1 MQRPIAWL
9 LSLLLVLPLAAITV
23 LSVARQ
29 WRYPALWPSAFDN
42 QHWQLLLRLDG
53 ALPATLLR
61 SFGIAT
67 AVALLGTAGGLFT
80 SELIARHPARSRL
93 LAFAVLPFAVSPV
106 VLALSLQ
113 DAFLRLQLAGTVAG
127 VILAQTLFAYAYAT
141 LLLNTLWTVRM
152 HGLSE
157 LAASLGASR
166 RQIWTRVRWPVGG
179 GIIGVCLFQTFL
191 MSWFDFALA
200 RLVGSGRVT
209 TLPVQVFDYF
219 GAGDLRLAA
228 AAGLLLMLPPMLM
241 LVVNRQWL
249 AWPVSREEPT

>member
-1 MQRPIAWL
+1 MKHSIAWL
-9 LSLLLVLPLAAITV
+9 LSLMLVLPLAALAV
-23 LSVARQ
+23 LSAARQ
-29 WRYPALWPSAFDN
+29 WRYPALWPSAFDM

-53 ALPATLLR
+53 DLPEALLR
-61 SFGIAT
+61 SFGIA
-67 AVALLGTAGGLFT
+67 AMVALLGTVGGLFT
-80 SELIARHPARSRL
+80 SEQIARHPARSRL

-113 DAFLRLQLAGTVAG
+113 DAFLRLQLAGTVTG

-141 LLLNTLWTVRM
+141 LLLNTLWTSRM
-152 HGLSE
+152 NGLSE
-157 LAASLGASR
+157 LAGSLGASR
-166 RQIWTRVRWPVGG
+166 WQIWIRVRWPIGG
-179 GIIGVCLFQTFL
+179 AIIGVCLFQTFL

-200 RLVGSGRVT
+200 RLVGSGQVT

-241 LVVNRQWL
+241 LVVNRRWL
-249 AWPVSREEPT
+249 AWPVAQEPST

>member
-1 MQRPIAWL
+1 MQRLLAWL
-9 LSLLLVLPLAAITV
+9 LSLVLVLPLATLAV

-29 WRYPALWPSAFDN
+29 WRYPALWPSTYDDR
-42 QHWQLLLRLDG
+42 HWQLLFRLDG
-53 ALPATLLR
+53 ALPETLLR
-61 SFGIAT
+61 SLGIAT

-80 SELIARHPARSRL
+80 SERIARHPERSRL

-113 DAFLRLQLAGTVAG
+113 DAVLRLQLAGTVIG

-141 LLLNTLWTVRM
+141 LLLNTLWTVKM

-166 RQIWTRVRWPVGG
+166 RQIWTQVRWPVGG

-200 RLVGSGRVT
+200 RLIGSGQVM

-241 LVVNRQWL
+241 LVMNRHLL
-249 AWPVSREEPT
+249 AWPVSREMST